1 MDTARSDRAKTVP
14 PLDQPFVG
22 IGFQEASSRLLKK
35 WRIFSGR
42 ASRGEYWW
50 ALLYV
55 CLIDMLFIVLEYFFE
70 SFVLA
75 VYGWWLFVLVPM
87 LAVSVRRLHDANMS
101 GWWALVPCI
110 GNVAGLCI
118 QVSPVIKVVSALGII
133 YPTQFADTLAR
144 GVAQQFNGGAVGT
157 VLVGLLL
164 QLAAV
169 VLHIWL
175 YTRPGK
181 PEGRRASTSG
191 ATSSCS
197 FAGKNGRGMRCL

>member
-35 WRIFSGR
+35 WWIFSGR

-55 CLIDMLFIVLEYFFE
+55 CLIDVLFIVLEYFFE

-101 GWWALVPCI
+101 GWWALAPCI

-118 QVSPVIKVVSALGII
+118 QMSPVIKVVSA
-133 YPTQFADTLAR
+133 QFADTLAR

-169 VLHIWL
+169 VLQIWL

-181 PEGRRASTSG
+181 PEGRR
-191 ATSSCS
+191 
-197 FAGKNGRGMRCL
+197 FDKRGDK

>member
-14 PLDQPFVG
+14 LLDQPFVG

-35 WRIFSGR
+35 WWIFSGR

-55 CLIDMLFIVLEYFFE
+55 CLIDVLFIVLEYFFE

-101 GWWALVPCI
+101 GWWALAPCI

-118 QVSPVIKVVSALGII
+118 QMSPVIKVVSALGTI

-169 VLHIWL
+169 VLQIWL

-181 PEGRRASTSG
+181 PEGRR
-191 ATSSCS
+191 
-197 FAGKNGRGMRCL
+197 FDKRGDK

>member
-42 ASRGEYWW
+42 ARRGEYWW

-55 CLIDMLFIVLEYFFE
+55 CLIDVLFIVLEYFFE

-101 GWWALVPCI
+101 GWWALAPCI

-118 QVSPVIKVVSALGII
+118 QVSPVIKVVGALGII

-181 PEGRRASTSG
+181 PEGRR
-191 ATSSCS
+191 
-197 FAGKNGRGMRCL
+197 FDKRGDK

>member
-35 WRIFSGR
+35 WWIFSGR

-55 CLIDMLFIVLEYFFE
+55 CLIDVLFIVLEYFFE

-101 GWWALVPCI
+101 GWWALAPCI

-118 QVSPVIKVVSALGII
+118 QMSPVIKVVSALGTI

-144 GVAQQFNGGAVGT
+144 GVARQFNGGAVGT

-169 VLHIWL
+169 VLQIWL

-181 PEGRRASTSG
+181 PEGRR
-191 ATSSCS
+191 
-197 FAGKNGRGMRCL
+197 FDKRGDK